1 MTPDE
6 LWFSDTAE
14 GPWEWKGPVIAL
26 GTVAYGKFFRGK
38 AGFVSLECLPDLINW
53 RRRPDAPALS
63 TFELEALAAIEQ
75 RESLLISELRKMLG
89 WTSPPKP
96 RRTPLEKHFEGKA
109 RLKPPSASE
118 EEFDAASLGNAD
130 ALYLSS
136 KADTLSTNA
145 FSGKTEVLSGKADAL
160 STDALSGKSDILL
173 GKADALSG
181 KADAPTKP
189 SSKSAVDAIISRLQM
204 ATRLVI
210 ADFEYNYTKQG
221 ERFGWGKGR
230 YTTPELMYGDEL
242 ATATCS
248 PEESLHRIISRL
260 ARELPQAKQ
269 AQIAKLII

>member
-1 MTPDE
+1 MNEIQSLYDIGKLTLRYGFLPFFRCGIPGFSIEEMTPDE

-109 RLKPPSASE
+109 RLKQTSASK
-118 EEFDAASLGNAD
+118 EEFDDASLGNAE
-130 ALYLSS
+130 
-136 KADTLSTNA
+136 TLS
-145 FSGKTEVLSGKADAL
+145 
-160 STDALSGKSDILL
+160 
-173 GKADALSG
+173 LSG

-204 ATRLVI
+204 ATRVVI

-242 ATATCS
+242 ATAPCS

>member
-1 MTPDE
+1 MNEIQSLYDIEKLTLRYGFLPFFKCCIPGFSIEEMTPDE
-6 LWFSDTAE
+6 LWFSDTTE

-75 RESLLISELRKMLG
+75 RESLLISELRRMLG
-89 WTSPPKP
+89 WTTPPKP

-109 RLKPPSASE
+109 
-118 EEFDAASLGNAD
+118 
-130 ALYLSS
+130 
-136 KADTLSTNA
+136 
-145 FSGKTEVLSGKADAL
+145 
-160 STDALSGKSDILL
+160 
-173 GKADALSG
+173 
-181 KADAPTKP
+181 DAPTKP
-189 SSKSAVDAIISRLQM
+189 SSKSSVDGIISRLQM
-204 ATRLVI
+204 ATRVVI

-242 ATATCS
+242 ATAPCP

-260 ARELPQAKQ
+260 AHELPQAKQ